1 MDHPASLKKH
11 QMKYFFGSLASR
23 RRNIKRCSLLIMKET
38 DELFLTWA
46 IDAVARWGYSTS
58 SNHVIQIHG
67 TKDRILNVQNAD
79 YLVNGGGHLMV
90 VTQAREVSVI
100 LKKILVA

>member
-1 MDHPASLKKH
+1 MRPASLKKPNEI
-11 QMKYFFGSLASR
+11 FFWLFGVTSKDHKTLLAS
-23 RRNIKRCSLLIMKET
+23 IMKDT
-38 DELFLTWA
+38 DEVFLTWA
-46 IDAVARWGYSTS
+46 INAVARWGDSSS

-79 YLVNGGGHLMV
+79 YLGDGGGHLMV
-90 VTQAREVSVI
+90 VTQAREVSDI